1 MEELEVALELEMLVR
16 EVELTLVVE
25 IVLESVLEVEPVL
38 ALVLESVLEV
48 EPVLALVLESVLEL
62 LLALYNNS

>member
-16 EVELTLVVE
+16 EVELTLVVV
-25 IVLESVLEVEPVL
+25 I
-38 ALVLESVLEV
+38 VLESVLEV

>member
-16 EVELTLVVE
+16 EVELTLVVV

-38 ALVLESVLEV
+38 ALVLES
-48 EPVLALVLESVLEL
+48 ALEL